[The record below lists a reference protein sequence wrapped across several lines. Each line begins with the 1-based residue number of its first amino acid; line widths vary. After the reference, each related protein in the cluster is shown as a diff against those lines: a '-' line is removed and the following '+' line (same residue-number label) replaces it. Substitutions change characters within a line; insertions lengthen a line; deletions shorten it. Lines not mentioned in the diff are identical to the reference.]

1 MAVGAPR
8 KRNESESDLMEER
21 VALITGSS
29 RGIGRAIALDL
40 ARNGIRVVGN
50 YRSRQE
56 AAEEA
61 ARSIAQAGGRA
72 MVVKADVGDD
82 GEVKS
87 MVQRVVDEWG
97 TIDILINNATVHRG
111 GRIQL
116 LGLDDWNTVIG
127 SGLMG
132 TFHCC
137 RHVVPMMVQKRWG
150 RIVNLSS
157 YVALHGY
164 PGDTAYGAA
173 KSGILGLTMS
183 LAKEV
188 ATKGITVNAVIPGF
202 IQTDMTRAL
211 FDSPEKLER
220 ELQRIPMR
228 RPGKAEE
235 VADAVNFL
243 VFKGDYVTG
252 SVIRVDGGLA
262 M

>member
-1 MAVGAPR
+1 
-8 KRNESESDLMEER
+8 LIEER

-40 ARNGIRVVGN
+40 ARNGIRVVIN

-56 AAEEA
+56 AAEEV
-61 ARSIAQAGGRA
+61 AREIGQAGGKA
-72 MVVKADVGDD
+72 MMVKADVGAD

-87 MVQRVVDEWG
+87 MVDRVLDEWG
-97 TIDILINNATVHRG
+97 TIDILINNAAVHRG

-116 LGLDDWNTVIG
+116 LGLEDWNTVIG
-127 SGLMG
+127 SGLG
-132 TFHCC
+132 GVFHCC
-137 RHVVPMMVQKRWG
+137 RHVVPGMVEKNWG

-173 KSGILGLTMS
+173 KSGILGFTMS

-188 ATKGITVNAVIPGF
+188 ATKGVTVNAVIPGF
-202 IQTDMTRAL
+202 IPTDMTRGL
-211 FDSPEKLER
+211 FNSQEKLDR

-228 RPGKAEE
+228 RPGRPEE

-252 SVIRVDGGLA
+252 SVIRVDGGLG

>member
-1 MAVGAPR
+1 
-8 KRNESESDLMEER
+8 LIEER

-40 ARNGIRVVGN
+40 ARNGIRVVIN

-56 AAEEA
+56 AAEEV
-61 ARSIAQAGGRA
+61 AREIGQAGGKA
-72 MVVKADVGDD
+72 MMVKADVGAD

-87 MVQRVVDEWG
+87 MVDRVLDEWG
-97 TIDILINNATVHRG
+97 TIDILINNAAVHRG

-116 LGLDDWNTVIG
+116 LGLEDWSTVVG
-127 SGLMG
+127 SGLG
-132 TFHCC
+132 GVFHCC
-137 RHVVPMMVQKRWG
+137 RHVVPGMVEKNWG
-150 RIVNLSS
+150 RVVNLSS

-173 KSGILGLTMS
+173 KSGILGFTMS

-188 ATKGITVNAVIPGF
+188 AAKGVTVNAVIPGF
-202 IQTDMTRAL
+202 IPTDMTRGL
-211 FDSPEKLER
+211 FNSQEKLDR

-228 RPGKAEE
+228 RPGRPEE
-235 VADAVNFL
+235 VADAINFL
-243 VFKGDYVTG
+243 VLKGDYVTG
-252 SVIRVDGGLA
+252 RVIRVDGGLG